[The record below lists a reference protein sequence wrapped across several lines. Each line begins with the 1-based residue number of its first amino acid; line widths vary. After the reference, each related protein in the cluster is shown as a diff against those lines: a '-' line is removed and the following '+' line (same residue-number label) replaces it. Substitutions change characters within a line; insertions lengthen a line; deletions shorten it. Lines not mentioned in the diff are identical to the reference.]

1 MLIRGTTTKITIM
14 QIRSRWPSNLNR
26 SSCSSAPIL
35 DRPTI
40 SHGILLSRFAN
51 ETRKSLQFL
60 RFCFYPE
67 PRPFLLG
74 LRSETFLFFFGNNAV
89 ERNFSR
95 IKIIN
100 TLLKLWTSYG
110 EGMIEILYV
119 KLLIVV
125 DPPSN
130 FHFCLSNSTIFFFIV
145 CDSIY
150 RIIAIFLIQTCQ
162 FEYWFGRKAV

>member
-1 MLIRGTTTKITIM
+1 M
-14 QIRSRWPSNLNR
+14 
-26 SSCSSAPIL
+26 
-35 DRPTI
+35 
-40 SHGILLSRFAN
+40 
-51 ETRKSLQFL
+51 
-60 RFCFYPE
+60 
-67 PRPFLLG
+67 
-74 LRSETFLFFFGNNAV
+74 

-125 DPPSN
+125 NPPSN
-130 FHFCLSNSTIFFFIV
+130 FHFCLSNSTIFFSIV

-150 RIIAIFLIQTCQ
+150 RIVAIFFNTNMPI
-162 FEYWFGRKAV
+162 

>member
-35 DRPTI
+35 DRPTV

-74 LRSETFLFFFGNNAV
+74 LRSETFLFFFGNNAM

-130 FHFCLSNSTIFFFIV
+130 FHFCLSNSTIFFSIV
-145 CDSIY
+145 CDFIY
-150 RIIAIFLIQTCQ
+150 RIVAIFLIQTCQ

>member
-119 KLLIVV
+119 
-125 DPPSN
+125 N
-130 FHFCLSNSTIFFFIV
+130 F
-145 CDSIY
+145 
-150 RIIAIFLIQTCQ
+150 
-162 FEYWFGRKAV
+162 